1 MNDQKPTF
9 KQAMEATMIWCKSW
23 ENDEISDEVISDRIG
38 ELIKTVDGARGF
50 FVVSLS
56 IDCPLM
62 DRFPDALIF
71 KLRSSG
77 ELIVDL
83 TVKNLAM
90 SSAMVIK
97 HRENNE
103 ISDEVISDRIG
114 ELIKT
119 VEGARGFFV
128 VSLSIDCPLMD
139 RFPDALIYQLRSSGE
154 IVVDLTVKNLAMSSA
169 MIITHRKNKDPQEVQ
184 SEKIKTRCIEL
195 LKLLD
200 SNQVKKR
207 LDVLLEATKGNGTD
221 LKFIKQWGYNDEQ
234 IKAISESIYQVAT

>member
-9 KQAMEATMIWCKSW
+9 KEAMEATMIWCKSW

-38 ELIKTVDGARGF
+38 ELIKTKEGARGF

-77 ELIVDL
+77 EIVVDL
-83 TVKNLAM
+83 IVKNLAM
-90 SSAMVIK
+90 SSAM
-97 HRENNE
+97 
-103 ISDEVISDRIG
+103 
-114 ELIKT
+114 
-119 VEGARGFFV
+119 A
-128 VSLSIDCPLMD
+128 
-139 RFPDALIYQLRSSGE
+139 
-154 IVVDLTVKNLAMSSA
+154 
-169 MIITHRKNKDPQEVQ
+169 ITHRKNNDPLEIQ
-184 SEKIKTRCIEL
+184 SERIKIRCIEL

-207 LDVLLEATKGNGTD
+207 LDVLFEATKGNGAD
-221 LKFIKQWGYNDEQ
+221 LKFLNRWGYNNEQ
-234 IKAISESIYQVAT
+234 IKAISESIYEVAT